1 MWAVM
6 LAMKTM
12 LPPTVVGGWRWGDW
26 DWWCLTKSW
35 AAKKEPRDC
44 VFCVSW
50 IFFFFFSFFFLF
62 LFFMGG
68 DVSYVDFENFGDFAP
83 GLVDKGFVNGDAG
96 CGDEA
101 VDFA

>member
-1 MWAVM
+1 MCAVM

-12 LPPTVVGGWRWGDW
+12 LPPVRWSW
-26 DWWCLTKSW
+26 SCFTASW
-35 AAKKEPRDC
+35 AAKKEPRDWFF
-44 VFCVSW
+44 VLVG
-50 IFFFFFSFFFLF
+50 FFFFFL
-62 LFFMGG
+62 LGK

-83 GLVDKGFVNGDAG
+83 GLVDKGFVNSDAG

>member
-12 LPPTVVGGWRWGDW
+12 LPPLVGGGWRWR
-26 DWWCLTKSW
+26 CLTKSW

-44 VFCVSW
+44 FWGVRVG
-50 IFFFFFSFFFLF
+50 IFFSFL
-62 LFFMGG
+62 LGK

>member
-12 LPPTVVGGWRWGDW
+12 LPPVFWAWR
-26 DWWCLTKSW
+26 CLTKSW
-35 AAKKEPRDC
+35 AAKKEPRDFGG
-44 VFCVSW
+44 VLDLDFLFFCL
-50 IFFFFFSFFFLF
+50 FLFLF
-62 LFFMGG
+62 LFFLGG